1 MRVRLNGTF
10 GYGRPRVYYGPG
22 VCEVPDGLAR
32 ALGLAALPAPD
43 EGAHE
48 VGPQGIAS
56 HGSHEASGGVPVS
69 KLTPF
74 AAPDGQEP
82 TIEERAVAEFED
94 LPPKAVKRGKR

>member
-48 VGPQGIAS
+48 VGSLTDWFGAGLAGVLAQAGYTSIEAVRDAS
-56 HGSHEASGGVPVS
+56 DNDLLAIEGVGPATLRRLRS
-69 KLTPF
+69 
-74 AAPDGQEP
+74 A
-82 TIEERAVAEFED
+82 
-94 LPPKAVKRGKR
+94 